1 MRVGFLREPFSG
13 ERLCRRSL
21 SSPSART
28 VRDTALAAL
37 GAAAVTRTGA
47 PTKQLDL
54 DAERAT
60 RFCDWIGRVAMGSE
74 GQRTVADEHGRETRA
89 GVPASRKPYDLK
101 FPFLPWP
108 AVDGSHAGNL
118 SVRDAGAGARLTCAT
133 EALRDAVRDAMM
145 SLTTYGRSR
154 AVARVV

>member
-1 MRVGFLREPFSG
+1 M
-13 ERLCRRSL
+13 CRRSL

-60 RFCDWIGRVAMGSE
+60 RFCDWIGRVATGSE

-101 FPFLPWP
+101 FPVSPV
-108 AVDGSHAGNL
+108 ASR
-118 SVRDAGAGARLTCAT
+118 SMGAAPETRACAMLAR
-133 EALRDAVRDAMM
+133 
-145 SLTTYGRSR
+145 
-154 AVARVV
+154 ARVSPARRRR

>member
-1 MRVGFLREPFSG
+1 MYRQE
-13 ERLCRRSL
+13 RSL
-21 SSPSART
+21 QQLAAMAG
-28 VRDTALAAL
+28 DQLTASAL

-101 FPFLPWP
+101 FPVPP
-108 AVDGSHAGNL
+108 VASR
-118 SVRDAGAGARLTCAT
+118 SMGAAPETRACAMLAR
-133 EALRDAVRDAMM
+133 
-145 SLTTYGRSR
+145 
-154 AVARVV
+154 ARVSPARRRR

>member
-1 MRVGFLREPFSG
+1 
-13 ERLCRRSL
+13 LCRRSL

-60 RFCDWIGRVAMGSE
+60 RFC
-74 GQRTVADEHGRETRA
+74 
-89 GVPASRKPYDLK
+89 
-101 FPFLPWP
+101 
-108 AVDGSHAGNL
+108 
-118 SVRDAGAGARLTCAT
+118 AT